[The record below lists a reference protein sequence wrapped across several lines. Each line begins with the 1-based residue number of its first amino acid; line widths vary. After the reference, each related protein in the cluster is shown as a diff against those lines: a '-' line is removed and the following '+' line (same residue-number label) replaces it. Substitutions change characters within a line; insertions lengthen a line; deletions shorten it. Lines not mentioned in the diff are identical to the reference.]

1 MRDVYVLLFPHLLR
15 KKIYIYI
22 YIYIYAIVHVSVV
35 ITTMGD
41 YKILSPVAKF
51 CLQPFDCNGG
61 I

>member
-1 MRDVYVLLFPHLLR
+1 MLLFPHLLR
-15 KKIYIYI
+15 KNI

-41 YKILSPVAKF
+41 YKILSPVVKF
-51 CLQPFDCNGG
+51 CMQPFYCNGG